1 MLKTLPLP
9 YYQAMKPKTIDDV
22 FSSPTCSIAKFKAEV
37 GETKARA
44 LVVYILADVVQNLNV
59 GKTMNDLQIA
69 RTADLIL
76 DEFFYLKPED
86 FKLCFDRAL
95 MGKYGV
101 AFDRLDTQIVFS
113 WLYKYCGD
121 RAEKADDSSYQDH
134 VRCKETKKIDEHPL
148 RNIYIK
154 TK

>member
-1 MLKTLPLP
+1 MH
-9 YYQAMKPKTIDDV
+9 PKTIEDV
-22 FSSPTCSIAKFKAEV
+22 FNSPTCSIAKFKAEA

-44 LVVYILADVVQNLNV
+44 LMVYILADTIQALNV
-59 GKTMNDLQIA
+59 GKTMNDVQIA
-69 RTADLIL
+69 RTSDLIL

-113 WLYKYCGD
+113 WLYKYCTD
-121 RAEKADDSSYQDH
+121 RADKADDSSYQDH
-134 VRCKETKKIDEHPL
+134 IRIKESKNIEVQPL
-148 RNIYIK
+148 RNIY
-154 TK
+154 TKAK

>member
-1 MLKTLPLP
+1 MH
-9 YYQAMKPKTIDDV
+9 PKTIEDV
-22 FSSPTCSIAKFKAEV
+22 FNSPTCSIAKFKAEA

-44 LVVYILADVVQNLNV
+44 LMVYILADTIQALNV
-59 GKTMNDLQIA
+59 GKTMNDIQIA
-69 RTADLIL
+69 RTSDLIL

-113 WLYKYCGD
+113 WLYKYCTD

-134 VRCKETKKIDEHPL
+134 IRIKESKNIEVQPL
-148 RNIYIK
+148 RNIY
-154 TK
+154 TKAK